1 MIVQLAQTAHF
12 TVFYDDAIVANASH
26 PSGQTLAQSVVDY
39 CEYDYARL
47 SALFGIALPAQ
58 NLPISVTL
66 VASTSGG
73 AFNNGTN
80 SITVNVYPG
89 GGFIEPGL
97 AEPIAAAELAEIFMA
112 AQGKGWILN
121 WSNGEALSRVSGQIL
136 YPENAWAFATGSG
149 WYNPATHA
157 NPADWIDNVEHTD
170 QDGVSY
176 GCGSLFLNYLAYQLN
191 FTWPAIYGAGAPTT
205 NTLAETAQ
213 NVGAAGGYAAF
224 LSLLQTNFPTGNL
237 WGPTTPFDQK
247 LDDVYPL
254 GAPPAQIPALYMRN
268 NVSDTASNHGGVLG
282 DSPDIIMKNAQ
293 VANPQQ
299 TYSTPQSIANADE
312 SDADIIAGETNYLYL
327 RVWNGGQAAAQNAFA
342 TVYFSPPATLVTPS
356 MWTLIGTSYFPTV
369 PSGSQV
375 QVTSIGIPWPAD
387 QIPGPGHYCFVATGG
402 CNYQPAPNPADLSN
416 FATFQDYE
424 NFIAN
429 TFNVTWRNFNVVA
442 APMHQH
448 RPPWGHL
455 VALPFYLTGAWM
467 EEVNFEFETL
477 THLPEGS
484 TFAFQTADWIVR
496 ALAPAAKDVT
506 IHRDLKTDLASTRRA
521 RVPLPAS
528 KAHVLG
534 AINLPKRTAA
544 RSHLLAHIPPG
555 KHDRPYDVAIRQ
567 LYRGR
572 EVGRVTWRLIPGRDR
587 EA

>member
-1 MIVQLAQTAHF
+1 
-12 TVFYDDAIVANASH
+12 
-26 PSGQTLAQSVVDY
+26 
-39 CEYDYARL
+39 
-47 SALFGIALPAQ
+47 
-58 NLPISVTL
+58 
-66 VASTSGG
+66 
-73 AFNNGTN
+73 
-80 SITVNVYPG
+80 
-89 GGFIEPGL
+89 
-97 AEPIAAAELAEIFMA
+97 
-112 AQGKGWILN
+112 
-121 WSNGEALSRVSGQIL
+121 
-136 YPENAWAFATGSG
+136 
-149 WYNPATHA
+149 
-157 NPADWIDNVEHTD
+157 
-170 QDGVSY
+170 
-176 GCGSLFLNYLAYQLN
+176 
-191 FTWPAIYGAGAPTT
+191 
-205 NTLAETAQ
+205 
-213 NVGAAGGYAAF
+213 
-224 LSLLQTNFPTGNL
+224 
-237 WGPTTPFDQK
+237 
-247 LDDVYPL
+247 
-254 GAPPAQIPALYMRN
+254 MRN

-387 QIPGPGHYCFVATGG
+387 QIPGPGHYCFVATVG
-402 CNYQPAPNPADLSN
+402 CNYQPAPDPADLSN

-477 THLPEGS
+477 AHLPEGS

-521 RVPLPAS
+521 RIPLPAS
-528 KAHVLG
+528 KTHVLG

-572 EVGRVTWRLIPGRDR
+572 EVGRVTWRLFPEGTGKPERFRVLISDAATGRVYR
-587 EA
+587 AGAALSTFRSNCP